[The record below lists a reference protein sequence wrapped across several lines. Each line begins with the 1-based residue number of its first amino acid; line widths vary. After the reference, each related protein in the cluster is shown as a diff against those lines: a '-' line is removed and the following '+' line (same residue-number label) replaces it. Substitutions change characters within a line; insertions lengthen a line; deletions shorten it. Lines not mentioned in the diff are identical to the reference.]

1 MKATFILLISH
12 LKLKFGLLIPLLK
25 SLLCLSIVLRKKYK
39 IRNAVSRE
47 RVWDNGKDGPFLLLL
62 LTILFILPACVLAP
76 FSTLPRILHMKRLKM
91 YILNHNK
98 NTPNKALLESNLSHQ
113 GAFHICNLILCLETF
128 ISGKKLDILTEY
140 IIVCFPSPPPLH
152 SSRTH

>member
-47 RVWDNGKDGPFLLLL
+47 RVWDNGKMVHFFLL

-98 NTPNKALLESNLSHQ
+98 NTPNKALLESNISH
-113 GAFHICNLILCLETF
+113 
-128 ISGKKLDILTEY
+128 
-140 IIVCFPSPPPLH
+140 
-152 SSRTH
+152 